1 MNQEITK
8 VGVIGGGQLA
18 WMMGHDA
25 QNLGINL
32 FIQTPQKNDPAVMIS
47 HLTIF
52 APVDDAIATSSLA
65 KLCDVIT
72 FENEFINL
80 QSLSLLENRGVCFRP
95 SLQVLTPLLD
105 KYEQRCYLQKLN
117 LSVPHFIT
125 LDNPSDLLP
134 KLNYPVVVK
143 ARRHGYDGQGTFIV
157 DNEETLISKW
167 KKIGYVPILI
177 EDYIPFK
184 QELAIMVVRSIT
196 GEIITYPVV
205 ETQQKNQVCHRVLV
219 RDDIEERIIKEIEA
233 IAIKFVS
240 SLNAV
245 GIFGIEFFLTEN
257 NQILINEI
265 APRTHNSGHYT
276 IDACHTSQF
285 AQHLRAIC
293 GLPLGDITMKKPG
306 SVMVNLLGYE
316 NSQNDYLSKREKLQK
331 LPNTYIH
338 WYGKKESRI
347 GRKLG
352 HVTVLSDNGSRET
365 LEKIA
370 IQIEEIWYL
379 SE

>member
-1 MNQEITK
+1 
-8 VGVIGGGQLA
+8 
-18 WMMGHDA
+18 
-25 QNLGINL
+25 
-32 FIQTPQKNDPAVMIS
+32 
-47 HLTIF
+47 
-52 APVDDAIATSSLA
+52 
-65 KLCDVIT
+65 
-72 FENEFINL
+72 
-80 QSLSLLENRGVCFRP
+80 
-95 SLQVLTPLLD
+95 
-105 KYEQRCYLQKLN
+105 
-117 LSVPHFIT
+117 
-125 LDNPSDLLP
+125 
-134 KLNYPVVVK
+134 PVVVK

-167 KKIGYVPILI
+167 GKIGYVPILI

-219 RDDIEERIIKEIEA
+219 RDDIEERIIKEVEA
-233 IAIKFVS
+233 IAIKFVE

-293 GLPLGDITMKKPG
+293 GLPFGDITMKKPG
-306 SVMVNLLGYE
+306 AVMVNLLGYE
-316 NSQNDYLSKREKLQK
+316 NSHNDYLSKREKIK
-331 LPNTYIH
+331 NLPNTYIH
-338 WYGKKESRI
+338 WYGKTESRI

-352 HVTVLSDNGSRET
+352 HVTVLSDSGMREE

-370 IQIEEIWYL
+370 DEIEEIWYNN
-379 SE
+379 